1 MGQKSNTITLRKVQK
16 NLSFWE
22 SEKESKQFLYGLKF
36 SFFLEQLLSRKN
48 ILLVDKTINF
58 VNSQCFFNFTLF
70 FRMSKL
76 AVLKKKITKTYKVH
90 SFSKNI
96 NLIKLFF
103 KQLSYLRTNLV
114 LLNFKNINKDIDAN
128 LVKLLYQKI
137 GRFAGVL
144 FSRRFNLL
152 IDFVKIAS
160 LFCEK
165 KVPLQTFLSMLG
177 QIFRILPKR
186 KHNRFFFFLKY
197 LFGLIVSSSE
207 LKSLPTMSNICG
219 IKFVVNGKLQ
229 GKTRAD
235 STCIQV
241 GAVPIQSLDKSI
253 EFSRLHVYTLYG
265 VFGFRMWIYRKN

>member
-36 SFFLEQLLSRKN
+36 SFFLEQLLNRKN
-48 ILLVDKTINF
+48 ILLVDKTINY
-58 VNSQCFFNFTLF
+58 VNSQCFFNLTLF

-76 AVLKKKITKTYKVH
+76 AFLKKKITKAH
-90 SFSKNI
+90 RFHPFSRNAV
-96 NLIKLFF
+96 LVKLFF
-103 KQLSYLRTNLV
+103 KQLKYLKTNLI
-114 LLNFKNINKDIDAN
+114 LLNFKNINKDVNAD

-152 IDFVKIAS
+152 IDFVKVAS

-186 KHNRFFFFLKY
+186 KHSRFFFFLKY
-197 LFGLIVSSSE
+197 IFSLVVSSSE
-207 LKSLPTMSNICG
+207 FKVLPTMSNISG

-235 STCIQV
+235 SSCIQV
-241 GAVPIQSLDKSI
+241 GAVPIQSLNKSI

-265 VFGFRMWIYRKN
+265 VFGFRMWVYRKN